1 MFLFYFFLITFQE
14 TLNLAKELNISNT
27 VRDRFFNKPS
37 TNNKT
42 ITSDV
47 EILSPNDN
55 FISKSDQ
62 YSTNLACGSVR
73 KVIPNFARVKNVDGK
88 WKYLAQMGKEVT
100 QIIEHVICTN
110 EDKSCV
116 NDVDNPHGE
125 GKTFCKQIHR

>member
-1 MFLFYFFLITFQE
+1 M
-14 TLNLAKELNISNT
+14 NLAKELNISNT
-27 VRDRFFNKPS
+27 VRDRFFNKPTTEDN
-37 TNNKT
+37 TN
-42 ITSDV
+42 IPPPEV
-47 EILSPNDN
+47 EILPSNEN
-55 FISKSDQ
+55 LTSSENSIGKSDQ
-62 YSTNLACGSVR
+62 YTSANLACGSVR

>member
-1 MFLFYFFLITFQE
+1 M
-14 TLNLAKELNISNT
+14 LNLANELNVSNT
-27 VRDRFFNKPS
+27 VRDRFFNNPS
-37 TNNKT
+37 ASDDT
-42 ITSDV
+42 IILPSDV
-47 EILSPNDN
+47 EILQSNEN
-55 FISKSDQ
+55 SISKSDQ

-100 QIIEHVICTN
+100 QIIEHVICTR